1 MSTERGGSCIVA
13 PDSTYIVEPVFDR
26 DELIVA
32 DLDLAMIDRESMNL
46 DVTGHY
52 SRPDVFRF
60 SHSEI
65 SPSV

>member
-1 MSTERGGSCIVA
+1 
-13 PDSTYIVEPVFDR
+13 VFDR

-52 SRPDVFRF
+52 SRPDVFRL

-65 SPSV
+65 NPCV